1 MASREFVDS
10 QGVAWTVWSVVPA
23 EMSSAM
29 ARLSGLGSERR
40 TPWLVFQSAEGEKR
54 RLVPIPE
61 GWDESDTYTLE
72 RWAMRA
78 LRVPPAPARRAKDMQ
93 TSPGPELRDPA

>member
-10 QGVAWTVWSVVPA
+10 QGICWTVCSVVPA
-23 EMSSAM
+23 ELSSAL
-29 ARLSGLGSERR
+29 ARLSGLGNERR

-61 GWDESDTYTLE
+61 AWGESDEFTLE
-72 RWAMRA
+72 RWIMRA
-78 LRVPPAPARRAKDMQ
+78 ERVPPAPAR
-93 TSPGPELRDPA
+93 